1 MFLRAALSLLGLFLL
16 SCFGDTDLSTRARL
30 AVTKEILNTYL
41 VESKE
46 VTVLYTIYNF
56 SPSRAA
62 RDVEIHDRFPD
73 TDFTFLHG
81 SRSTRW
87 TSIAPGTNITHAVI
101 VVPRFVGA
109 YNFTS
114 AEVLYKAGAD
124 TKVTYGYSSAPGVR
138 YVVTPSHFNRQFAS
152 HWLEWICFAF
162 ITAPCI
168 AIPYMLWRSG
178 ASKYM

>member
-1 MFLRAALSLLGLFLL
+1 MSSTELAAIFL
-16 SCFGDTDLSTRARL
+16 
-30 AVTKEILNTYL
+30 TKTA
-41 VESKE
+41 SAP
-46 VTVLYTIYNF
+46 
-56 SPSRAA
+56 SSRAA

-87 TSIAPGTNITHAVI
+87 TSISPGTNITHAVI
-101 VVPRFVGA
+101 VIPRFVGG

-114 AEVLYKAGAD
+114 AEILYKAGSD
-124 TKVTYGYSSAPGVR
+124 SKVT
-138 YVVTPSHFNRQFAS
+138 
-152 HWLEWICFAF
+152 LEWICFAF

-168 AIPYMLWRSG
+168 VIPYILWRSG

>member
-1 MFLRAALSLLGLFLL
+1 MGVVLGPLNSASVTDEENGLNYPDLLLQI
-16 SCFGDTDLSTRARL
+16 
-30 AVTKEILNTYL
+30 VTHE
-41 VESKE
+41 E
-46 VTVLYTIYNF
+46 VH
-56 SPSRAA
+56 RAA

-101 VVPRFVGA
+101 VIPRFVGG

-124 TKVTYGYSSAPGVR
+124 SKVTHGYSSAPGVR

-168 AIPYMLWRSG
+168 VIPYMLWRSG